1 MARRVQSP
9 ASPRTYGGGVGH
21 APTGML
27 GGVKQAVGSAPG
39 RKPLMLGDEM
49 YLWILVLLEVGAITW
64 ARSAFSRYHG
74 G

>member
-1 MARRVQSP
+1 MARRIASP
-9 ASPRTYGGGVGH
+9 ASPRAYGGAPGH
-21 APTGML
+21 APVGML

-49 YLWILVLLEVGAITW
+49 YLWILVLLEVGAVFW
-64 ARSAFSRYHG
+64 GRSALSRYHG